1 MRKSACFCIVTATY
15 YWMLIMLGIVLMAL
29 YALFHL
35 IFITPWSKY
44 YYHLHLQIM
53 KLRVRKF
60 NSPDVLWL
68 VRGELDLTPGEIS
81 CALHHAVL
89 HSLLSLFQFRND
101 WVPSRCQALCSRW
114 VLQGWNRCILSLD
127 SQFISWLLML
137 IEEEKICS
145 LISERP
151 TVQVQ
156 AHFQSFIHPTN
167 KNYTIRR
174 MDK

>member
-60 NSPDVLWL
+60 NSPEVLWL

-89 HSLLSLFQFRND
+89 HFTAQ
-101 WVPSRCQALCSRW
+101 
-114 VLQGWNRCILSLD
+114 
-127 SQFISWLLML
+127 
-137 IEEEKICS
+137 
-145 LISERP
+145 LIS
-151 TVQVQ
+151 VQKWLSPFQMSGIVLKMSITRMKQ
-156 AHFQSFIHPTN
+156 MHFKPWLPVHLMTSHAHWRGKN
-167 KNYTIRR
+167 KQFDFRKTHSASPGTLSVIYSSNQ
-174 MDK
+174 

>member
-60 NSPDVLWL
+60 NSPEVLWL

-89 HSLLSLFQFRND
+89 HFTAQLVPLCSDIVQLSVYFPYTLSSWCSSGWTPACPRYGMDSQPTPGYILSTDNLNGKRLLFFPMNSILLAWLWGTCLPWHLSL
-101 WVPSRCQALCSRW
+101 
-114 VLQGWNRCILSLD
+114 
-127 SQFISWLLML
+127 
-137 IEEEKICS
+137 
-145 LISERP
+145 
-151 TVQVQ
+151 
-156 AHFQSFIHPTN
+156 
-167 KNYTIRR
+167 
-174 MDK
+174 